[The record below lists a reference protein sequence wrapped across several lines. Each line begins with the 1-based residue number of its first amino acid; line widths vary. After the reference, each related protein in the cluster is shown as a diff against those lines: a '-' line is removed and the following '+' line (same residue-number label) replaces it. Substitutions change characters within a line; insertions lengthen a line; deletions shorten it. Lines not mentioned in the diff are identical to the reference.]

1 MDLLA
6 LLKRLVDFDGSD
18 LYLSTGAPPSA
29 KFSGELTALS
39 DVPFARGQ
47 VEAMAREVMSEE
59 QREEFDREH
68 EMNLAI
74 SPEGVGRFRLNIFR
88 QRNEVSL
95 VARNIQTEIPRFDGL
110 GLPEIL
116 KDVITA
122 KNGLVLFVGGTGS
135 GKSTS
140 LAALID
146 HRNGFKGGHIITIE
160 DPVEYVHPHKKCI
173 VNQREVGVDTNS
185 FHAALKNT
193 LRQAPDVILIGEI
206 RDRETMEHAVAFAET
221 GHLAISTLH
230 ANNAN
235 QALDRIINFFPE
247 ERKAQ
252 LLHDLGNNI
261 RAIVSQ
267 RLIPTVDG
275 KRCAAI
281 EILLGSH
288 TIKQMIMKGQLSDIK
303 EAMLKSENQGMKT
316 FDSALF
322 DLVQQGRITQDEA
335 LKNADSANNLRLR
348 LKLSGKPA
356 EEPEPEELLLRG
368 QLPSDAAK
376 AKADEEAAAA
386 NDGAANDGATDDEGD
401 AAADAAPGQ
410 DVHAMMAAS
419 IAGAQGDAAGA
430 DGGEADASGGAP
442 DDAAARLAAASAK
455 LAALKAAKAGA
466 APSDAP
472 TAPVPGSAS
481 GGFELSLESIEEPE
495 PEPGDE
501 EEDAGI
507 MGGMRRAG

>member
-1 MDLLA
+1 MDIYP
-6 LLKRLVDFDGSD
+6 LLKRLVDQDGSD
-18 LYLSTGAPPSA
+18 LYLATGAPPSA
-29 KFSGELTALS
+29 KFSGELTPLA
-39 DVPFARGQ
+39 DTPFAHGE
-47 VEAMAREVMSEE
+47 VEAIARSVMNEE
-59 QREEFDREH
+59 QREEFDREL

-74 SPEGVGRFRLNIFR
+74 SPEGIGRFRLNIFK

-95 VARNIQTEIPRFDGL
+95 VARNIQTEIPRFDDL

-116 KDVITA
+116 KEVITA

-146 HRNGFKGGHIITIE
+146 HRNAFKGGHIITIE

-173 VNQREVGVDTNS
+173 VNQREVGVDTMS

-235 QALDRIINFFPE
+235 QAIDRIINFFPAE
-247 ERKAQ
+247 SKAQ
-252 LLHDLGNNI
+252 LLHDLGNNV

-267 RLIPTVDG
+267 RLVPTVDG

-288 TIKQMIMKGQLSDIK
+288 TIKQMIMKNQLSDIK

-316 FDSALF
+316 FDSALY
-322 DLVQQGRITQDEA
+322 DLVREGRITEEEA

-348 LKLSGKPA
+348 LKLTAKSAPDEDDA
-356 EEPEPEELLLRG
+356 ELMLRG
-368 QLPSDAAK
+368 EVPAASSED
-376 AKADEEAAAA
+376 ADEE
-386 NDGAANDGATDDEGD
+386 GG
-401 AAADAAPGQ
+401 AADADGEGGGAEATP
-410 DVHAMMAAS
+410 DADIHAMMAARM
-419 IAGAQGDAAGA
+419 GGGTPAAANEPG
-430 DGGEADASGGAP
+430 ADASG
-442 DDAAARLAAASAK
+442 DDAAARAATAAAK
-455 LAALKAAKAGA
+455 LAALRAAKSAEA
-466 APSDAP
+466 ANGGNAAAP
-472 TAPVPGSAS
+472 TAAS
-481 GGFELSLESIEEPE
+481 GDAGGLASAAAAFELSLEPTEEPE
-495 PEPGDE
+495 EAPEPGA
-501 EEDAGI
+501 EEDPMQ
-507 MGGMRRAG
+507 MGMGRVG